1 MEMWF
6 FKLPPMFPT
15 THMPSQMQ
23 GMDRKYD
30 GHAWCKVIT
39 TNIKN
44 NFGFSFKE
52 AHCLGQLQ
60 CVQDDYENVVHTGS
74 HNEIF

>member
-1 MEMWF
+1 
-6 FKLPPMFPT
+6 MFPI
-15 THMPSQMQ
+15 THKPSQMQ
-23 GMDRKYD
+23 RMDRKYD

-44 NFGFSFKE
+44 NCVFSFKKV
-52 AHCLGQLQ
+52 HCLGHSC
-60 CVQDDYENVVHTGS
+60 CVQDNYENFVHIGF